1 MSNEGWVRRPS
12 QLVGACAQA
21 RWKTL
26 QWFGCSSHLSAET
39 RAAAP
44 RPPRQHWWLRAR
56 SPTTRAMGV
65 ASPAG
70 KPLTAGA
77 CLCTPFAHAI
87 HTLTGVLGSCSQE
100 RGIGSCWS
108 FVDKGMG
115 WRVRGCLLWLESQW
129 IAACLAVQL
138 LVRRESGS
146 RDLDLG
152 LHHGRGCQPCC
163 GGGRCLRRS
172 RAPGAR

>member
-1 MSNEGWVRRPS
+1 M
-12 QLVGACAQA
+12 L
-21 RWKTL
+21 
-26 QWFGCSSHLSAET
+26 
-39 RAAAP
+39 
-44 RPPRQHWWLRAR
+44 
-56 SPTTRAMGV
+56 AMGV

-100 RGIGSCWS
+100 RGIGSCWP

-115 WRVRGCLLWLESQW
+115 WRVTGCLLWLESRW
-129 IAACLAVQL
+129 IAACLAMQL

-152 LHHGRGCQPCC
+152 LHHGRAASHAVVEAGVCVAPEPQGLIEGGPSVSGMRVACTKVGPVAVNGCYS
-163 GGGRCLRRS
+163 CLTVAIFSFAFWTYS
-172 RAPGAR
+172 RYVPTGAAPAT